1 MSQHMSRPMEE
12 PMTEPA
18 VPKRMEYDARDY
30 TGYKPSYSKYLGE
43 VEPPKFTQSQMHM
56 AQKERDSDQDIQ
68 YSQASKS
75 GRKKSTMI
83 NVILKQKEENSY
95 KDFQW
100 NSKFKKASEPLRK
113 PYDYKSTYQASERYY

>member
-1 MSQHMSRPMEE
+1 MSQHMSKPMEE

-18 VPKRMEYDARDY
+18 VPKRMEYEARDY

-43 VEPPKFTQSQMHM
+43 VDPPKFTQSQMHM
-56 AQKERDSDQDIQ
+56 AQKERDSDQDMQ

-83 NVILKQKEENSY
+83 NIILK
-95 KDFQW
+95 
-100 NSKFKKASEPLRK
+100 
-113 PYDYKSTYQASERYY
+113 

>member
-1 MSQHMSRPMEE
+1 
-12 PMTEPA
+12 
-18 VPKRMEYDARDY
+18 
-30 TGYKPSYSKYLGE
+30 
-43 VEPPKFTQSQMHM
+43 M

-100 NSKFKKASEPLRK
+100 NSKFKKSEPLRK
-113 PYDYKSTYQASERYY
+113 PYDYKSTYQPSERYY